1 LFSNE
6 KKLFEELN
14 ITSKSVKI
22 NTEPHDFYSYILHKF
37 KSTINEYLIETP
49 KEFEKN
55 FIEKLESCVLNRSHL
70 NKLII
75 TFSYNVK

>member
-1 LFSNE
+1 MSGFL
-6 KKLFEELN
+6 
-14 ITSKSVKI
+14 
-22 NTEPHDFYSYILHKF
+22 
-37 KSTINEYLIETP
+37 STINECLIETP

-70 NKLII
+70 NKLIM